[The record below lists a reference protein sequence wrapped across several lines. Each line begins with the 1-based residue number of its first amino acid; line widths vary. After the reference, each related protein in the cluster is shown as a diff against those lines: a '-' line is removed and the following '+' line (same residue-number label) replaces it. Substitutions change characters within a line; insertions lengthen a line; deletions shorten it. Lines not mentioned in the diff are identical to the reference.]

1 MNRIKLKLEDK
12 DIKIRIR
19 LSNVLV
25 NSEFDVLGYSGTEE
39 PINSYLNY
47 SKDIFKNW
55 DDSQSGLMNKFRNDK
70 NLVFCPLVDTSKAN
84 NMQSMFSNC
93 TNLMQ
98 VPLLNTA
105 NVMHFDDMFYNC
117 TSLTTVPQFNTS
129 SLYSANLM
137 LAGCSKLISVPLL
150 DFTNAKELRSILL
163 ACSELVELG
172 GFTNLSVNLD
182 LSSSRK
188 LTAESILNVINQAK
202 DLSGTGGTAPL
213 TLGSTNI
220 AKLTEDQRAIATSKG
235 WTIA

>member
-1 MNRIKLKLEDK
+1 MKIKLNDK
-12 DIKIRIR
+12 DIKIKIR
-19 LSNVLV
+19 LANVLV
-25 NSEFDVLGYSGTEE
+25 NSEFDIMGYDGSEE

-70 NLVFCPLVDTSKAN
+70 NLIFCPLVDTNKAN

-117 TSLTTVPQFNTS
+117 TSLTTVPQFNTAN
-129 SLYSANLM
+129 LYSAQLM
-137 LAGCSKLISVPLL
+137 FGGCSKLVKIPLL
-150 DFTNAKELRSILL
+150 DFTKAEQLRSMLL

-172 GFTNLSVNLD
+172 GFTNLAVNLD

-188 LTAESILNVINQAK
+188 LTAESILNVINQAA
-202 DLSGTGGTAPL
+202 DLSEIGSATL
-213 TLGSTNI
+213 TLGNTNI
-220 AKLTEDQRAIATSKG
+220 SKLTEEQIAIATAKG
-235 WTIA
+235 WTLA

>member
-1 MNRIKLKLEDK
+1 MKIKLNDK
-12 DIKIRIR
+12 DIKIKIR
-19 LSNVLV
+19 LSNVSV

-47 SKDIFKNW
+47 SKDIVKNW
-55 DDSQSGLMNKFRNDK
+55 DSDQVLMNRFRNDK

-117 TSLTTVPQFNTS
+117 TSLTTIPQFNTAN
-129 SLYSANLM
+129 LYSAQLM
-137 LAGCSKLISVPLL
+137 FGGCSKLVSLPLL
-150 DFTNAKELRSILL
+150 DFTKAEQLRSMLL
-163 ACSELVELG
+163 GCSELTDLK
-172 GFTNLSVNLD
+172 GFINLAVNLD

-188 LTAESILNVINQAK
+188 LTAESLMNVINQAA
-202 DLSGTGGTAPL
+202 DLSETDNATL
-213 TLGSTNI
+213 TLGTTNI
-220 AKLTEDQRAIATSKG
+220 AKLTEEQIAIATSKG
-235 WTIA
+235 WTLA

>member
-12 DIKIRIR
+12 DIKIKIR
-19 LSNVLV
+19 LANVSV

-55 DDSQSGLMNKFRNDK
+55 DDSQTGLMNRFRNDK

-84 NMQSMFSNC
+84 NMTAMFSGC
-93 TNLMQ
+93 INLLQ

-105 NVMHFDDMFYNC
+105 NVVHFDEMFYNC
-117 TSLTTVPQFNTS
+117 SSLTVVPQFNTAN
-129 SLYSANLM
+129 LYSANLM
-137 LAGCSKLISVPLL
+137 FGGCSKLVSLPLF
-150 DFTNAKELRSILL
+150 DFTKAEQLRYMLS
-163 ACSELVELG
+163 ACSELMELG
-172 GFTNLSVNLD
+172 GFSNLSVSLD

-188 LTAESILNVINQAK
+188 LTAESLMNVINEAK
-202 DLSGTGGTAPL
+202 DLSNTGGTATL

-220 AKLTEDQRAIATSKG
+220 AKLTEEQIAIASVKG
-235 WTIA
+235 WTLA

>member
-1 MNRIKLKLEDK
+1 MKIKLNDK
-12 DIKIRIR
+12 DIKIKIR
-19 LSNVLV
+19 LSNVSV
-25 NSEFDVLGYSGTEE
+25 NSEFDIMGYNGSEQPLFG
-39 PINSYLNY
+39 YLEY

-105 NVMHFDDMFYNC
+105 NVVHFDVMFYNC
-117 TSLTTVPQFNTS
+117 SSLTVIPQFNTS

-188 LTAESILNVINQAK
+188 LTAESLMNVINQAA
-202 DLSGTGGTAPL
+202 DLSETDNATL
-213 TLGSTNI
+213 TLGTTNI
-220 AKLTEDQRAIATSKG
+220 AKLTEEQIAIATSKG
-235 WTIA
+235 WTLA

>member
-19 LSNVLV
+19 LSNVSV
-25 NSEFDVLGYSGTEE
+25 NSEFDIMGYNGSEE

-47 SKDIFKNW
+47 SKDIVKNW
-55 DDSQSGLMNKFRNDK
+55 DSDQVLMNRFRNDK

-84 NMQSMFSNC
+84 NMTAMFSGC
-93 TNLMQ
+93 VNLIQ
-98 VPLLNTA
+98 VPLIDTS

-117 TSLTTVPQFNTS
+117 SSLTVIPQFDTTN
-129 SLYSANLM
+129 LYSANLM

-150 DFTNAKELRSILL
+150 DFTKAEQLRSMLL
-163 ACSELVELG
+163 ACSELTDLK

-188 LTAESILNVINQAK
+188 LTAESLMNVINQAA
-202 DLSGTGGTAPL
+202 DLSNTGGTATL
-213 TLGSTNI
+213 TLGTTNI
-220 AKLTEDQRAIATSKG
+220 SKLTEEQIAIATSKG
-235 WTIA
+235 WTSA

>member
-12 DIKIRIR
+12 DIKIKIR
-19 LSNVLV
+19 LANVSV
-25 NSEFDVLGYSGTEE
+25 NSEFDIMGYDGSEQ
-39 PINSYLNY
+39 PLFSYLEY

-55 DDSQSGLMNKFRNDK
+55 DDSQSGLMSKFRNDK

-84 NMQSMFSNC
+84 NMTAMFSDC
-93 TNLMQ
+93 VNLIQ

-137 LAGCSKLISVPLL
+137 FGGCSKLVSVPLL
-150 DFTNAKELRSILL
+150 DFTKAEQLRSMLL

-188 LTAESILNVINQAK
+188 LTADSIMNVINEAK
-202 DLSGTGGTAPL
+202 DLSETGTATL
-213 TLGSTNI
+213 TLGNTNI
-220 AKLTEDQRAIATSKG
+220 AKLTEEQIAIASFKG
-235 WTIA
+235 WTLA

>member
-12 DIKIRIR
+12 DIKIKIR
-19 LSNVLV
+19 LSNVSV
-25 NSEFDVLGYSGTEE
+25 NSEFDVMGYDGSEE

-55 DDSQSGLMNKFRNDK
+55 DDSQTGLMSKFRNDK

-84 NMQSMFSNC
+84 NMQAMFSNC

-117 TSLTTVPQFNTS
+117 TSLTTIPQFNTTN
-129 SLYSANLM
+129 LYSAQLM
-137 LAGCSKLISVPLL
+137 FGGCSKLVSLPLF
-150 DFTNAKELRSILL
+150 DFTKAEQLRSMLL
-163 ACSELVELG
+163 GCSELTDLK
-172 GFTNLSVNLD
+172 GFINLAVNLD

-202 DLSGTGGTAPL
+202 DLSETGTATL
-213 TLGSTNI
+213 TLGTTNI
-220 AKLTEDQRAIATSKG
+220 SKLTEEQIAIATSKG
-235 WTIA
+235 WTLA

>member
-19 LSNVLV
+19 LSNVSV

-47 SKDIFKNW
+47 SKDIVKNW
-55 DDSQSGLMNKFRNDK
+55 DDSQTGLMNRFRNDK

-84 NMQSMFSNC
+84 NMQAMFSNC

-105 NVMHFDDMFYNC
+105 NVVHFDEMFYNC
-117 TSLTTVPQFNTS
+117 SSLTVVPQFNTAN
-129 SLYSANLM
+129 LYSANLM
-137 LAGCSKLISVPLL
+137 FGGCSKLVSLPLF
-150 DFTNAKELRSILL
+150 DFTKAEQLRYMLS
-163 ACSELVELG
+163 ACSELTDLK

-188 LTAESILNVINQAK
+188 LTADSIMNVINEAK
-202 DLSGTGGTAPL
+202 DLSETGNATL
-213 TLGSTNI
+213 TLGTTNI
-220 AKLTEDQRAIATSKG
+220 SKLTEEQIAIASAKG
-235 WTIA
+235 WTLA